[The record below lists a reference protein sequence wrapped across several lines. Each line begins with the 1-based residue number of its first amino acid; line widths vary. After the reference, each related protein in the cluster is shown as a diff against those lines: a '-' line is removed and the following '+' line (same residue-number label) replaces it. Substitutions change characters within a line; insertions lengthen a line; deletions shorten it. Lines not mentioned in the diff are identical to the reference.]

1 MRAHLT
7 IVFGEG
13 DPKVC
18 ELLPGEPLRVGRHHE
33 NDLVV
38 RDETVSR
45 HHAEIYCE
53 SGRWFIR
60 DKGGVNTTRINGK
73 VITGPTELRDGHLID
88 VGKTSLRF
96 SLELATNGVPGQPA
110 TGTQWDISPSCM
122 DSPTGKTVL
131 LQDELMALCGFMAA
145 AVKAGEPRPLI
156 QQALESVHRQLGATV
171 SGFLSLDK
179 ENPLPKVVLPRL
191 AAVDIHLSKWLTQEV
206 EKQGRTVWKKSQ
218 PPSPTDDDSL
228 QAFAD
233 AICVPLR
240 AGKTP
245 LGALHVYRLG
255 KPFQEREALFLE
267 VLAGH
272 LANSLHLLRVHRTL
286 EAENSRLRVH
296 SQAGDEL
303 IGTSLPLQEL
313 RQRIARLALRPSTVL
328 IVGESGAGKELVALA
343 LHRQSPR
350 REGPLVSVNCAAF
363 TAALLES
370 ELFGHCKGA
379 FTGADHDRA
388 GVFEQADEGTLFL
401 DEVGELSLD
410 CQARLLRVIEG
421 KGFRRVGGTSEIEVN
436 VRILAATN
444 RQLEKEV
451 ETNRLRRDLYFR
463 LQGIEIR
470 VPPLREHLEDIP
482 ELVETFLNRFAVE
495 WGRRTK
501 VTEEAL
507 RRLQDYA
514 WPGNVRQLRAVL
526 ENAVASTDRE
536 ILEPGDLL
544 LPTEGPTTESP
555 PLNLKKLEAWAV
567 QRALCKTDGN
577 ITQAARLLGV
587 ARETFNAMMRRYG
600 VERKE

>member
-7 IVFGEG
+7 IVSGEG

-18 ELLPGEPLRVGRHHE
+18 ELRPGEPLRVGRHHE

-38 RDETVSR
+38 RDDTASR
-45 HHAEIYCE
+45 HHAEIYWE

-60 DKGGVNTTRINGK
+60 DKGGVNTTRVNGK
-73 VITGPTELRDGHLID
+73 VITEPTELRDGHLID

-96 SLELATNGVPGQPA
+96 SLELAGNGVPRQPA
-110 TGTQWDISPSCM
+110 TGSQWDVSPSAM
-122 DSPTGKTVL
+122 DSPSGKTVL

-145 AVKAGEPRPLI
+145 AVKAAEPRPLI

-171 SGFLSLDK
+171 TGFLSLDK
-179 ENPLPKVVLPRL
+179 ENPLPKIVLPRL
-191 AAVDIHLSKWLTQEV
+191 AAVDIHLSKWLTEEV

-218 PPSPTDDDSL
+218 TRSPADDDSL

-240 AGKTP
+240 AGESP

-267 VLAGH
+267 ILAGH

-303 IGTSLPLQEL
+303 IGKSPPLQEL

-370 ELFGHCKGA
+370 ELFGHCRGA

-421 KGFRRVGGTSEIEVN
+421 RGFRRVGGTSEIEVN

-444 RQLEKEV
+444 RQLQKEV
-451 ETNRLRRDLYFR
+451 ETNRFRRDLYFR

-482 ELVETFLNRFAVE
+482 ELVETFLSRFAVE

-501 VTEEAL
+501 VSERPYADCRNMLGPAMSASSGLYWRMPWHRPTAKSWKQEISCF
-507 RRLQDYA
+507 RRT
-514 WPGNVRQLRAVL
+514 G
-526 ENAVASTDRE
+526 
-536 ILEPGDLL
+536 
-544 LPTEGPTTESP
+544 
-555 PLNLKKLEAWAV
+555 
-567 QRALCKTDGN
+567 
-577 ITQAARLLGV
+577 
-587 ARETFNAMMRRYG
+587 
-600 VERKE
+600 